1 MRVRLRDEAT
11 GLIFDI
17 KRYAIHD
24 GPGIRTTVFFKGCP
38 LNCPWCHNPE
48 SLLDVPEVS
57 TRINRCL
64 SCGSCKAACKNGAIS
79 RGKQKF
85 STDMAKCVLC
95 GACVDACPVGARE
108 IIGRKLT
115 AGDVLAGIE
124 RDIIF
129 YDESGGGVTFSGGEP
144 LMQPGFLKELLRG
157 CKDREIHTALDT
169 SCYAQWEVF
178 EAVNEYVD
186 LYLCDLKHMDAG
198 VHERFT
204 GVSNALILQNLKNL
218 ARLAKNIIIRIPVI
232 PGVNDDHINMEETGR
247 FVSLLKV
254 VKQVD
259 ILPYHREGRDKLKR
273 LNRDNSSPDITPPG
287 AGNISAIAA
296 EYENLGFTVKT
307 GG

>member
-1 MRVRLRDEAT
+1 MSVRLRDETT

-48 SLLDVPEVS
+48 SILDVPEIS
-57 TRINRCL
+57 IRSNRCL
-64 SCGSCKAACKNGAIS
+64 SCGSCEAACKNGAVS
-79 RGKQKF
+79 REKKKF

-115 AGDVLAGIE
+115 LGEVLAGIE

-198 VHERFT
+198 LHERFT

-247 FVSLLKV
+247 FVSSLEV
-254 VKQVD
+254 VKRID
-259 ILPYHREGRDKLKR
+259 ILPYHREGRDKLKW
-273 LNRDNSSPDITPPG
+273 LNRDNNPLDITPPG
-287 AGNISAIAA
+287 TGNISAIAA